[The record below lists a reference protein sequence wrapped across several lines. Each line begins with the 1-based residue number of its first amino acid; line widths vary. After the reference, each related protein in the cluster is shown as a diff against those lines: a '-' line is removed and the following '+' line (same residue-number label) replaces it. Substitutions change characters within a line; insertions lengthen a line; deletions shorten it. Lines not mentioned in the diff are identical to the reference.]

1 MEPHSDEPGWIA
13 AAQQGDHAA
22 FALLLEAYK
31 LPVYNL
37 AYRMLGNGGEAED
50 ATQEVFLRAYLK
62 LASYDRSRRFST
74 WLLAITSNYCIDVIR
89 RRRAPVVTLEDME
102 FVLATDVAGPEES
115 AVRHEQ
121 EENIA
126 RAVGSLSPGYRLPM
140 ILRYYYDLPY
150 DEIERITGLSEPTIK
165 TRLHR
170 GRRMVKEL
178 LEGEGVVRWIAETS
192 GR

>member
-1 MEPHSDEPGWIA
+1 MEPHRDEPGWIA
-13 AAQQGDHAA
+13 RAQQGDQAA
-22 FALLLEAYK
+22 FAQLVEAYK

-37 AYRMLGNGGEAED
+37 AYRMLGNGPEAED
-50 ATQEVFLRAYLK
+50 AAQEAFLRAYLK

-74 WLLAITSNYCIDVIR
+74 WLLAITSNHCIDVLR
-89 RRRAPVVTLEDME
+89 RRRTPAVALEDME
-102 FVLATDVAGPEES
+102 PILASNTPGPEES
-115 AVRHEQ
+115 AIRHEQ
-121 EENIA
+121 EEKID
-126 RAVGSLSPGYRLPM
+126 RAVTALAPGYRLPM

-170 GRRMVKEL
+170 GRRMVKEQ
-178 LEGEGVVRWIAETS
+178 LEREGVVRWNAETS